1 MIKDITKART
11 KRQIIEEILIFVLTV
26 LVSTFI
32 LRFTWN
38 NSLSKHI
45 SVLKPIRSFFDALLL
60 SISIQVFRGLY
71 TSLKPTTRSPDE

>member
-11 KRQIIEEILIFVLTV
+11 KRQVIEEILIFVLTV
-26 LVSTFI
+26 LVSTFV

-38 NSLSKHI
+38 NSLSKHV

-60 SISIQVFRGLY
+60 SISIQVFRGLS

>member
-1 MIKDITKART
+1 MIRDITKAKT

-26 LVSTFI
+26 LVSTFVI
-32 LRFTWN
+32 RFTWN

-60 SISIQVFRGLY
+60 SISIQVFRGL
-71 TSLKPTTRSPDE
+71 

>member
-1 MIKDITKART
+1 MIKDIMQAKSNKDALT
-11 KRQIIEEILIFVLTV
+11 EILMMVLSI

-45 SVLKPIRSFFDALLL
+45 SVLKPLSTFLDALLL
-60 SISIQVFRGLY
+60 SISIQVVRGI
-71 TSLKPTTRSPDE
+71 

>member
-60 SISIQVFRGLY
+60 SISIQVFRGV
-71 TSLKPTTRSPDE
+71 

>member
-11 KRQIIEEILIFVLTV
+11 RRQIIEEILIFVLTI

-45 SVLKPIRSFFDALLL
+45 SVLKPIRTFFDALLL
-60 SISIQVFRGLY
+60 SISIQVFRGL
-71 TSLKPTTRSPDE
+71 

>member
-1 MIKDITKART
+1 MIKDIMKAKSNKDALT
-11 KRQIIEEILIFVLTV
+11 EILMMALSI

-45 SVLKPIRSFFDALLL
+45 SVLKPLSTFLDALLL
-60 SISIQVFRGLY
+60 SISIQVVRGI
-71 TSLKPTTRSPDE
+71 

>member
-38 NSLSKHI
+38 NSLSRHI

-60 SISIQVFRGLY
+60 SISIQVFRGL
-71 TSLKPTTRSPDE
+71 